1 MKIRRI
7 KKASF
12 DQKDALNLEEEF
24 LSKNYFAKL
33 AKTALFL
40 AN

>member
-1 MKIRRI
+1 MPQ

-12 DQKDALNLEEEF
+12 DQKDALNF
-24 LSKNYFAKL
+24 LRRIPKNYFAKP